1 MNNKKLFPVML
12 CFFAMGFVDLVGIAS
27 NYVKADL
34 NLSDS
39 MANTLPSLVFLW
51 FLIFSIPTSLLMN
64 KIGRKNTVLVS
75 LVMTLASLI
84 IPVFTLDFTMLLL
97 SFSLLGIGNAIM
109 QTSLN
114 PLVDSVMEGG
124 ASASTLTFGQFIKS
138 IASFLAPIIASWGAV
153 NDVFGFGWRVLYPI
167 YLGVGVLATLMLFGT
182 RINEQPPSDSPEGE
196 KSVGQQFA
204 GALALL
210 RPRKYSPS
218 GNCGI
223 GAIGDRREGGQKVE
237 GGSSFILLCFLA
249 IVCHVGIDV
258 GTSVTAP
265 KVLIE
270 RLGITLNDAAYIA
283 TVYFVAKAAG
293 SFSGSFIMKFMKD
306 WTFLFVSVAMM
317 LIALVGLYVGRNQ
330 WEIYGAVA
338 LMGFGNGNPFSIVF
352 ARALQA
358 VPEKKN
364 EVSGLLI
371 MGICGGA
378 IFPILMG
385 AASDAVG
392 SQAGAIAVVSVG
404 VLYLLFYWLTGIRK
418 THNS

>member
-1 MNNKKLFPVML
+1 MNNKKLIPVML

-64 KIGRKNTVLVS
+64 RIGRKNTVMLS
-75 LVMTLASLI
+75 LVMTLAALV
-84 IPVFTLDFTMLLL
+84 IPVFTLDFGMLLV

-114 PLVDSVMEGG
+114 PLVDSVMKGG

-138 IASFLAPIIASWGAV
+138 IASFLAPIIASWGATT
-153 NDVFGFGWRVLYPI
+153 NAFGFGWRVLYPI
-167 YLGVGVLATLMLFGT
+167 YLGVGILATLLLFGT
-182 RINEQPPSDSPEGE
+182 RPPSDSPVGE
-196 KSVGQQFA
+196 NNNVPVGKQFA
-204 GALALL
+204 GCFALL
-210 RPRKYSPS
+210 RPNHRSPS
-218 GNCGI
+218 G
-223 GAIGDRREGGQKVE
+223 EKVGGFV
-237 GGSSFILLCFLA
+237 LLCFLA

-258 GTSVTAP
+258 GVSVTAP
-265 KVLIE
+265 KILME
-270 RLGITLNDAAYIA
+270 RLGMSLNDAAYIA

-317 LIALVGLYVGRNQ
+317 IIALIGLYAGSTQ

-338 LMGFGNGNPFSIVF
+338 LMGFGNGNPFSIIF

-358 VPEKKN
+358 VPDKKN

-378 IFPILMG
+378 VFPMLMG

-392 SQAGAIAVVSVG
+392 GQAGAIAVVSVG
-404 VLYLLFYWLTGIRK
+404 VLYMLGYWMTGLRK
-418 THNS
+418 RV

>member
-1 MNNKKLFPVML
+1 MNNKKLIPVML

-64 KIGRKNTVLVS
+64 RIGRKNTVLLS
-75 LVMTLASLI
+75 LVMTLAALV
-84 IPVFTLDFTMLLL
+84 IPVFTLDFGMLLV

-114 PLVDSVMEGG
+114 PLVDSVMKGG

-138 IASFLAPIIASWGAV
+138 IASFLAPIIASWGATT
-153 NDVFGFGWRVLYPI
+153 NAFGFGWRVLYPI
-167 YLGVGVLATLMLFGT
+167 YLGVGILATLLLFGT
-182 RINEQPPSDSPEGE
+182 RINADTRPTPIPSRDGGE
-196 KSVGQQFA
+196 NMVQASVFEQFA
-204 GALALL
+204 GCFALL
-210 RPRKYSPS
+210 RPNHRSPS
-218 GNCGI
+218 G
-223 GAIGDRREGGQKVE
+223 EKV
-237 GGSSFILLCFLA
+237 GVFVLLCFLA

-258 GTSVTAP
+258 GVSVTAP
-265 KVLIE
+265 KILME
-270 RLGITLNDAAYIA
+270 RLGMSLNDAAYIA

-317 LIALVGLYVGRNQ
+317 IIALIGLYAGSTQ

-338 LMGFGNGNPFSIVF
+338 LMGFGNGNPFSIIF

-358 VPEKKN
+358 VPDKKN

-378 IFPILMG
+378 VFPMLMG

-392 SQAGAIAVVSVG
+392 GQAGAIAVVSVG
-404 VLYLLFYWLTGIRK
+404 VLYMLGYWMTGLRK
-418 THNS
+418 RV

>member
-1 MNNKKLFPVML
+1 ML

-75 LVMTLASLI
+75 LVMTLASLV

-114 PLVDSVMEGG
+114 PLVDTVMKGG

-153 NDVFGFGWRVLYPI
+153 NNAFGFGWRVLYPI
-167 YLGVGVLATLMLFGT
+167 YLGVGILATLILFGT
-182 RINEQPPSDSPEGE
+182 RINEQPAATEQ
-196 KSVGQQFA
+196 KSVVQQFT
-204 GALALL
+204 GCFALL
-210 RPRKYSPS
+210 RNPF
-218 GNCGI
+218 
-223 GAIGDRREGGQKVE
+223 VM
-237 GGSSFILLCFLA
+237 LCFLA

-258 GTSVTAP
+258 GMSVTSP
-265 KVLIE
+265 KILIE
-270 RLGITLNDAAYIA
+270 RLSISLNDAAYIA

-293 SFSGSFIMKFMKD
+293 SFSGSFIMKFLKD

-317 LIALVGLYVGRNQ
+317 LIALVGLYVGSTQ

-378 IFPILMG
+378 VFPMLMG

-404 VLYLLFYWLTGIRK
+404 VLYLLFYWMLGIRR
-418 THNS
+418 

>member
-1 MNNKKLFPVML
+1 ML

-64 KIGRKNTVLVS
+64 RIGRKNTVMLS
-75 LVMTLASLI
+75 LVMTLAALV
-84 IPVFTLDFTMLLL
+84 IPVFTLDFGMLLV

-114 PLVDSVMEGG
+114 PLVDSVMKGG

-138 IASFLAPIIASWGAV
+138 IASFLAPIIASWGATT
-153 NDVFGFGWRVLYPI
+153 NAFGFGWRVLYPI
-167 YLGVGVLATLMLFGT
+167 YLGVGILATLLLFGT
-182 RINEQPPSDSPEGE
+182 RINEDTRPTPIPSRDGGE
-196 KSVGQQFA
+196 NMVQASVFEQFA
-204 GALALL
+204 GCFALL
-210 RPRKYSPS
+210 R
-218 GNCGI
+218 
-223 GAIGDRREGGQKVE
+223 GG
-237 GGSSFILLCFLA
+237 FILMCFLA

-258 GTSVTAP
+258 GVSVTAP
-265 KVLIE
+265 KILME
-270 RLGITLNDAAYIA
+270 RLGMSLNDAAYIA

-317 LIALVGLYVGRNQ
+317 IIALIGLYAGSTQ

-338 LMGFGNGNPFSIVF
+338 LMGFGNGNPFSIIF

-358 VPEKKN
+358 VPDKKN

-378 IFPILMG
+378 VFPMLMG

-392 SQAGAIAVVSVG
+392 GQAGAIAVVSVG
-404 VLYLLFYWLTGIRK
+404 VLYMLGYWMMGLRK
-418 THNS
+418 RV

>member
-1 MNNKKLFPVML
+1 MNNKKLFPIML

-64 KIGRKNTVLVS
+64 RIGRKNTVLLS
-75 LVMTLASLI
+75 LVMTLASLLVPI
-84 IPVFTLDFTMLLL
+84 FTLDFTMLLL

-114 PLVDSVMEGG
+114 PLVDSVMKGG

-138 IASFLAPIIASWGAV
+138 IASFLAPIIASWGATT
-153 NDVFGFGWRVLYPI
+153 NAFGFGWRALYPI
-167 YLGVGVLATLMLFGT
+167 YLGVGVLATLFLFGT
-182 RINEQPPSDSPEGE
+182 RINEQAPSNSPEGE
-196 KSVGQQFA
+196 KTVGQQFA
-204 GALALL
+204 GCFALL
-210 RPRKYSPS
+210 R
-218 GNCGI
+218 
-223 GAIGDRREGGQKVE
+223 GG
-237 GGSSFILLCFLA
+237 FILMCFLA

-258 GTSVTAP
+258 GISVTAP
-265 KVLIE
+265 KVLME
-270 RLGITLNDAAYIA
+270 RLGMNLNDAAYIA

-317 LIALVGLYVGRNQ
+317 IIALIGLYVGSTQ

-338 LMGFGNGNPFSIVF
+338 LMGFGNGNPFSIIF
-352 ARALQA
+352 ARALAA
-358 VPEKKN
+358 VPDKKN

-378 IFPILMG
+378 VFPMLMG
-385 AASDAVG
+385 AASDTVG

-404 VLYLLFYWLTGIRK
+404 VLYLLGYWMAGLRK
-418 THNS
+418 KQD